1 MDPELEIS
9 LHKLMIRQ
17 TEALEKIA
25 RELYLLGM
33 NK

>member
-1 MDPELEIS
+1 MEYQAEEQLLEL
-9 LHKLMIRQ
+9 LKRQ
-17 TEALEKIA
+17 VIALEKIS